1 MLPVAQAKNEVPIHP
16 ARAGEYIK
24 LSSDHLKDEIWLD
37 GRFWKYHRGDNAVWA
52 SPGFDDSDWETTNTR
67 LDPNNLPKRGW
78 NGVGWFRL
86 HLVVDSTLWNRPLAL
101 NVWQWGASEIYLDG
115 RLVAQFGKVGS
126 SKHDEEGYV
135 TINTD
140 FLPPPKSIVFG
151 KNNHVVAVRFSNFNL
166 IEKYSQRG
174 QGFGFRIVLSDL
186 NSAIASSASQR
197 MVTAN
202 IRMVLTIVPL
212 VFAILHLL
220 LFFFY
225 QRAKENLYYALFTL
239 LLGAVFFT
247 GLQTEFSLV
256 TDLRQTLL
264 LLKLVYTIF
273 TFMLIAGLRFS
284 YALFYPRLPKQF
296 WIFLLIG
303 NGLVMWLWAL
313 PFRER
318 ILYDVFN
325 MIMLLEMLRV
335 AVVAI
340 RRKRDGAWIIGAGFI
355 FFTVVFSWMIVDT
368 IIANMTNLPELSTQ
382 AGLALVS
389 SGIFGLLLSMSV
401 FLSRNFARTNKNLER
416 QSNALRQLN
425 LELEDRVEERTA
437 ELAEANDALETK
449 NAQLSESYGK
459 LDSAHTQLQETQ
471 TQLVQSEKMAALGHL
486 VAGIAHEMN
495 TPVGA
500 VNSAADVSNRAIH
513 KIKETLKASHTL
525 DDIQN
530 NKPFRRALKALEEN
544 NQVTATASHRISKLV
559 MGLKNFARL
568 DEAEFQ
574 KADIHEG
581 IDSTLT
587 LVQHEL
593 KNRISVNKQYG
604 DIPQIYCYP
613 NQLNQVFMNLFVNAA
628 RAIEDQGMIQIKTS
642 ADKTDVYIEIA
653 DTGRGIPSENLNR
666 IFEPG
671 FTTKGSGVGTGLG
684 LSISYNIIQKH
695 GGKIEVESEVGRGTT
710 FVIILPIVRTETERS

>member
-1 MLPVAQAKNEVPIHP
+1 
-16 ARAGEYIK
+16 
-24 LSSDHLKDEIWLD
+24 
-37 GRFWKYHRGDNAVWA
+37 
-52 SPGFDDSDWETTNTR
+52 
-67 LDPNNLPKRGW
+67 
-78 NGVGWFRL
+78 
-86 HLVVDSTLWNRPLAL
+86 
-101 NVWQWGASEIYLDG
+101 
-115 RLVAQFGKVGS
+115 
-126 SKHDEEGYV
+126 
-135 TINTD
+135 
-140 FLPPPKSIVFG
+140 
-151 KNNHVVAVRFSNFNL
+151 
-166 IEKYSQRG
+166 
-174 QGFGFRIVLSDL
+174 
-186 NSAIASSASQR
+186 
-197 MVTAN
+197 
-202 IRMVLTIVPL
+202 MVLTIVPL

-220 LFFFY
+220 LFLFY
-225 QRAKENLYYALFTL
+225 QRAKENLYYALFTSL
-239 LLGAVFFT
+239 LAAVFFT

-256 TDLRQTLL
+256 TEFRQTLL
-264 LLKLVYTIF
+264 LLKLVYTLF
-273 TFMLIAGLRFS
+273 GYMLVAGLRFS

-303 NGLVMWLWAL
+303 NGLVTWLWAL

-401 FLSRNFARTNKNLER
+401 FLSRNFARTSKNLER

-437 ELAEANDALETK
+437 ELAEANDGLETT
-449 NAQLSESYGK
+449 NAQLAESYGK

-471 TQLVQSEKMAALGHL
+471 SQLVQSEKMAALGHL
-486 VAGIAHEMN
+486 VAGIAHEIN
-495 TPVGA
+495 NPVGA

-513 KIKETLKASHTL
+513 KIKETLGASHTL
-525 DDIQN
+525 DDIQD
-530 NKPFRRALKALEEN
+530 NKPFRRVLKILEDN
-544 NQVTATASHRISKLV
+544 NQVIATASHRITKLV

-574 KADIHEG
+574 KSDIHEG

-613 NQLNQVFMNLFVNAA
+613 NQLNQVFMNLLVNAA

-642 ADKTDVYIEIA
+642 ADKTAVYIEIA

-671 FTTKGSGVGTGLG
+671 FTTKGAGVGTGLG

-695 GGKIEVESEVGRGTT
+695 GGKIEVESAVGKGTT
-710 FVIILPIVRTETERS
+710 FVVI

>member
-1 MLPVAQAKNEVPIHP
+1 L
-16 ARAGEYIK
+16 
-24 LSSDHLKDEIWLD
+24 
-37 GRFWKYHRGDNAVWA
+37 WKFHRGDNALWA
-52 SPGFDDSDWETTNTR
+52 NPEFDDSQWETTNTQ
-67 LDPNNLPKRGW
+67 LDPNNLPKSGW
-78 NGVGWFRL
+78 NGIGWFRL

-101 NVWQWGASEIYLDG
+101 NVGQEGAASEIYLDG
-115 RLVAQFGKVGS
+115 MLVAQFGKVGS
-126 SKHDEEGYV
+126 SKRDEEGYI

-151 KNNHVVAVRFSNFNL
+151 KTNHVIAVRFSNFN
-166 IEKYSQRG
+166 ITEKYSQLG
-174 QGFGFRIVLSDL
+174 QGFRIVLSDL

-202 IRMVLTIVPL
+202 IRMVLTIVPV

-220 LFFFY
+220 LFLFY

-256 TDLRQTLL
+256 TDLRQTDL

-273 TFMLIAGLRFS
+273 GYMLVAGLRFS

-303 NGLVMWLWAL
+303 TGMVTWLWAL
-313 PFRER
+313 PFREH

-325 MIMLLEMLRV
+325 MIILLEMLRV

-401 FLSRNFARTNKNLER
+401 FLSRNFARTSKNLER

-425 LELEDRVEERTA
+425 LELEDRVEVRTT

-513 KIKETLKASHTL
+513 KIKETLGASHTL

-559 MGLKNFARL
+559 VGLKNFARL

-604 DIPQIYCYP
+604 DIPQIHCYP

-642 ADKTDVYIEIA
+642 ADKTAVYIEIA
-653 DTGRGIPSENLNR
+653 DTGIGIPSENLSR

-671 FTTKGSGVGTGLG
+671 FTTKGAGVGTGLG

-695 GGKIEVESEVGRGTT
+695 GGKIEVESEVGRGST
-710 FVIILPIVRTETERS
+710 FVVILPIERTRTERSENDVHFE